1 MRYTRNRYFFIIVLS
16 IGIIAACIEANGQ
29 NPSFN
34 SWNTEAGLS
43 HNSVFSIAQD
53 KSGFI
58 WAAAGNT
65 LNRFDGK
72 EIRMFG
78 PHKPGNPATE
88 NDINTLLIDKSN
100 RMWIGMSRGFLTYD
114 IQKNRFDS
122 VRLNTSDAGL
132 YVFCLFED
140 EDGNIWAGTSRG
152 IFRLKDRE
160 KFRFEKFGEKGST
173 KIEQESI
180 RCLFVDKSKTIWVGT
195 NAGLTAIKSTAQ
207 GLQYQHFKHD
217 SLNASSLSSNI
228 ITAIYADKY
237 DNLWIG
243 TQSQGINLFRKHTN
257 SFIRINTASPQ
268 LRLNN
273 NIIRVIRP
281 DGNGNIWIGTQEG
294 LTRLNWTQQ
303 TITTY
308 KNDPGAP
315 HSLSQNSVHSI
326 YIDRNQLVW
335 IGTFFG
341 GMNVINPFPS
351 EFTIWQNNGNATGL
365 SNNVVSS
372 VASDKEGNLWIGTEG
387 GGLNQY
393 RKNSGDFTY
402 YTHGSNAVAS
412 NLIKSVYRDR
422 NGNIWV
428 GTHAGGLTLY
438 ANGTFKRYFY
448 TPDNPNFLRSEIS
461 TIAEDH
467 NNNLWIGLQG
477 GLRGVQV
484 YERSGTTLN
493 DIGAAYNWAALK
505 GKNVKKIFPDSENN
519 IWIGTSSGLYL
530 IKAGK
535 KIVTAANRFIG
546 QNDTA
551 ALYITCI
558 QEDHQGNMWFGVED
572 GGFKKYD
579 RRLQQLYTFTF
590 SQQIKRNNIY
600 GILEDSNGFIW
611 LSTGNGLVKLNPIT
625 RKFQRYTQ
633 TDGLPSNTFNYNA
646 YFKDDNGTFYF
657 GGYSGLVSFDPASFK
672 PNTIKAPILF
682 TGLKTLNHPGTE
694 DITAATELELK
705 YNQNVF
711 TIDFALL
718 NYLKPEKNKYVYQLK
733 GFDDQWIGTDRP
745 SVTYMNLKPGHYRLA
760 VKGANNDGIW
770 SDEKELSIIVLPPF
784 WRTWWA
790 YLIYFLVCSAILF
803 LIIRFFYLREL
814 IQKEEALHQ
823 SKLDFFTNVTHEI
836 RTHLTLIMSPVDKMI
851 SDRASDSYL
860 QQQFQ
865 HIKKNANNLLRLSEE
880 LMDFRKAET
889 ENMRLQVAPHDI
901 VAFIKE
907 IYEHFTEISL
917 ARNMHISLT
926 HNIQHQTLYFDAEQL
941 EKVFFN
947 LISNAFK
954 FTPDGGKIQVH
965 IEDVQHYVKISVSDN
980 GRGIAPEYKDKL
992 FNNFFQVNDSGS
1004 QNKGYGIGL
1013 ALSSKI
1019 AALHGARIEVDSEL
1033 SANESN
1039 ERRTTFSVFLQKGSD
1054 HFNQQMSIPAP
1065 YVTLDKTVSG
1075 VAVSESHEAL
1085 SSTPVSE
1092 RIGTNQSKF
1101 TILVVDDNPGIR
1113 QTVQEILEQTHT
1125 VILKSNVAEGWSYA
1139 SEQLPDII
1147 ISDVMMPGED
1157 GLSFCNKLKSDI
1169 RTCHIPV
1176 ILLTAKSTQQDH
1188 IEGLYKG
1195 ADLYLTKPFNRT
1207 VLDLSVGNLLNTSE
1221 RLRQNVEHHIQKGLL
1236 STATTNNSA
1245 EPAPLTNPLDD
1256 EFLNDVLHI
1265 IESNL
1270 DEPDFN
1276 VASLA
1281 QKVAMSVPVLYK
1293 KMKAVTN
1300 LSVNDFIKSVKLQKA
1315 AQLLSNTNMAVYEV
1329 CYAVGFQDRK
1339 HFSTEFKKK
1348 FGTSPKQYAMSVRNS
1363 HPPGDTATGPQED

>member
-1 MRYTRNRYFFIIVLS
+1 MGSTFLHFLFTVFRILCLLS
-16 IGIIAACIEANGQ
+16 VMGSAKAQ
-29 NPSFN
+29 QLSFN

-53 KSGFI
+53 RSGFI

-78 PHKPGNPATE
+78 PHKTGIPTAE
-88 NDINTLLIDKSN
+88 NDINTILIDRSN
-100 RMWIGMSRGFLTYD
+100 RMWIGMSRGLLTYD
-114 IQKNRFDS
+114 IEKNRFDS
-122 VRLNTSDAGL
+122 VRLNTSGADL

-140 EDGNIWAGTSRG
+140 EEGHIWAGTSRG
-152 IFRLKDRE
+152 VFRLKDRE
-160 KFRFEKFGEKGST
+160 KFMFEKFGEKGPS

-180 RCLFVDKSKTIWVGT
+180 RCLFVDKNKTIWVGT
-195 NAGLTAIKSTAQ
+195 NAGLTSITNTAQ

-217 SLNASSLSSNI
+217 SLNAASLSSNI

-243 TQSQGINLFRKHTN
+243 TQSQGINLLRKHTN
-257 SFIRINTASPQ
+257 SFIRINTGSSP

-273 NIIRVIRP
+273 NIIRVIKP
-281 DGNGNIWIGTQEG
+281 DAEGNIWVGTQEG

-303 TITTY
+303 TIATF
-308 KNDPGAP
+308 KNEPGAP

-326 YIDRNQLVW
+326 YIDHHQLVW

-341 GMNVINPFPS
+341 GINVINPFPS
-351 EFTIWQNNGNATGL
+351 EFRIWQNNGSLTGL

-393 RKNSGDFTY
+393 HKSSGHFTY
-402 YTHGSNAVAS
+402 YTHGSNAIAS

-422 NGNIWV
+422 DGNIWV

-438 ANGTFKRYFY
+438 SNGTFKKYFY
-448 TPDNPNFLRSEIS
+448 TPENPNFLRSEIS

-467 NNNLWIGLQG
+467 HNNLWIGLQG

-484 YERSGTTLN
+484 YERSGTHLN
-493 DIGAAYNWAALK
+493 DISAAYNWSALR
-505 GKNVKKIFPDSENN
+505 GKNVKKVFPDSENN
-519 IWIGTSSGLYL
+519 IWIGTSAGLYL

-535 KIVTAANRFIG
+535 KVVTAANKFIG

-558 QEDHQGNMWFGVED
+558 QEDRQGNMWFGVED

-579 RRLQQLYTFTF
+579 RRSQQLYSFTF
-590 SQQIKRNNIY
+590 SQQTKRNNIY
-600 GILEDSNGFIW
+600 GILEDNNGFIW
-611 LSTGNGLVKLNPIT
+611 LSTGNGLIKLNPAT

-657 GGYSGLVSFDPASFK
+657 GGYKGLISFDPSSFK

-694 DITAATELELK
+694 DITSATKLELK

-745 SVTYMNLKPGHYRLA
+745 SVTYMNLKPGRYRLV

-790 YLIYFLVCSAILF
+790 YLIYILLFSGILF
-803 LIIRFFYLREL
+803 VIIRFFYLREL
-814 IQKEEALHQ
+814 IKKEEALHQ
-823 SKLDFFTNVTHEI
+823 HKLDFFTNVTHEI

-860 QQQFQ
+860 QQQFH

-889 ENMRLQVAPHDI
+889 QNMRLQIAPHDI

-917 ARNMHISLT
+917 ARDMHISFT
-926 HNIQHQTLYFDAEQL
+926 HTIQHQVLYFDAEQL

-965 IEDVQHYVKISVSDN
+965 VEDVQHYIKVSVSDN

-1019 AALHGARIEVDSEL
+1019 AALHGARIEVESEL
-1033 SANESN
+1033 SENELQ
-1039 ERRTTFSVFLQKGSD
+1039 ERHTTFSVFLQKGSE
-1054 HFNQQMSIPAP
+1054 HFNQRITTPAP
-1065 YVTLDKTVSG
+1065 QVTLDK
-1075 VAVSESHEAL
+1075 AL
-1085 SSTPVSE
+1085 PETLSTEPAIKLAPAILADNKPGDLKRFS
-1092 RIGTNQSKF
+1092 
-1101 TILVVDDNPGIR
+1101 ILVVDDNPGIQ
-1113 QTVQEILEQTHT
+1113 QTIQEILEPTHH
-1125 VILKSNVAEGWSYA
+1125 VILKDNAAHGWDYA
-1139 SEQLPDII
+1139 IEYLPDII
-1147 ISDVMMPGED
+1147 ISDVMMPDED
-1157 GLSFCNKLKSDI
+1157 GLSFCNRLKSDL

-1207 VLDLSVGNLLNTSE
+1207 ILELNVGNLLATSE
-1221 RLRQNVEHHIQKGLL
+1221 RVRRHVELRIQQGLL
-1236 STATTNNSA
+1236 NTADNVPS
-1245 EPAPLTNPLDD
+1245 EPVANPLDD
-1256 EFLNDVLHI
+1256 EFLKEVLHI
-1265 IESNL
+1265 IESNI
-1270 DEPDFN
+1270 DESEFN
-1276 VASLA
+1276 VTVLA

-1315 AQLLSNTNMAVYEV
+1315 AELLRTTNMAVYEV

-1348 FGTSPKQYAMSVRNS
+1348 FGNSPKQYAMSVRGS
-1363 HPPGDTATGPQED
+1363 QPDEDVSTADEPGE

>member
-1 MRYTRNRYFFIIVLS
+1 MPYTQNRYTFIIALF
-16 IGIIAACIEANGQ
+16 IGIIAAGVEVNAQ
-29 NPSFN
+29 QPSFN

-53 KSGFI
+53 RSGFI

-78 PHKPGNPATE
+78 PHKTGTPATE
-88 NDINTLLIDKSN
+88 NDINTILIDKSN
-100 RMWIGMSRGFLTYD
+100 RMWIGMSRGLLTYD
-114 IQKNRFDS
+114 IEKNRFDS
-122 VRLNTSDAGL
+122 VQLNTSDAGL

-140 EDGNIWAGTSRG
+140 EDGHIWAGTSRG
-152 IFRLKDRE
+152 IFLLKNRE
-160 KFRFEKFGEKGST
+160 KFRFEKFGEKGRS

-195 NAGLTAIKSTAQ
+195 NTGLTAIKNTAQ

-217 SLNASSLSSNI
+217 PLNTSSISSNI

-243 TQSQGINLFRKHTN
+243 TQSQGVNLLRKHTH
-257 SFIRINTASPQ
+257 SFIRINTVSPQ

-273 NIIRVIRP
+273 NIIRVIKP
-281 DGNGNIWIGTQEG
+281 DGEGTIWIGTQEG
-294 LTRLNWTQQ
+294 LTRLNWARQ
-303 TITTY
+303 TIATY
-308 KNDPGAP
+308 KNDPGSP

-341 GMNVINPFPS
+341 GLNVINPFPS
-351 EFTIWQNNGNATGL
+351 EFRIWQNNGSPAGL

-372 VASDKEGNLWIGTEG
+372 IASDKAGNLWIGTEG

-393 RKNSGDFTY
+393 HKSSGVFTH
-402 YTHGSNAVAS
+402 YTYDNNTIAS

-422 NGNIWV
+422 DGNIWI

-438 ANGTFKRYFY
+438 SSGTFKKYFY
-448 TPDNPNFLRSEIS
+448 TPENPNFLRSEIS

-484 YERSGTTLN
+484 YERSGTLLN
-493 DIGAAYNWAALK
+493 DVSSTYNWSALK
-505 GKNVKKIFPDSENN
+505 GKNVKQVFPDSENN
-519 IWIGTSSGLYL
+519 TWIGTSSGLYL
-530 IKAGK
+530 IKAGE
-535 KIVTAANRFIG
+535 KIVTAANKFIG

-551 ALYITCI
+551 TLYITCI
-558 QEDHQGNMWFGVED
+558 QEDHKGNMWFGIED

-579 RRLQQLYTFTF
+579 RRSQQLYTFTF
-590 SQQIKRNNIY
+590 SQQTKRNNVY
-600 GILEDSNGFIW
+600 GILEDANSFIW
-611 LSTGNGLVKLNPIT
+611 LSTGNGLIKLNPVT
-625 RKFQRYTQ
+625 RKFQRYTK

-657 GGYSGLVSFDPASFK
+657 GGYRGLVSFDPSSFK

-694 DITAATELELK
+694 DITSATKLELR

-733 GFDDQWIGTDRP
+733 GFDDQWIATDRP
-745 SVTYMNLKPGHYRLA
+745 SVTYMNLKPGHYRLI

-770 SDEKELSIIVLPPF
+770 SDEKELSIIILPPF

-790 YLIYFLVCSAILF
+790 YLIYILLFSGILF
-803 LIIRFFYLREL
+803 VIIRFFYLREL
-814 IQKEEALHQ
+814 IKKEETLHQ
-823 SKLDFFTNVTHEI
+823 HKLDFFTNVTHEI

-851 SDRASDSYL
+851 SDRASDGYL

-889 ENMRLQVAPHDI
+889 QNMRLQIAPHEI

-917 ARNMHISLT
+917 ARDMHISFT
-926 HNIQHQTLYFDAEQL
+926 HTIQHQVLYFDAEQL

-965 IEDVQHYVKISVSDN
+965 VEDVQHYIKVSVTDN

-1019 AALHGARIEVDSEL
+1019 AALHGARIEVESEL
-1033 SANESN
+1033 SENN
-1039 ERRTTFSVFLQKGSD
+1039 LQERHTTFSVFLQKGSE
-1054 HFNQQMSIPAP
+1054 HFNQRINTPAP
-1065 YVTLDKTVSG
+1065 QVTLDK
-1075 VAVSESHEAL
+1075 AL
-1085 SSTPVSE
+1085 PETLSTEPA
-1092 RIGTNQSKF
+1092 IILAPAILADTKPDDLKKF
-1101 TILVVDDNPGIR
+1101 SILVVDDNPGIR
-1113 QTVQEILEQTHT
+1113 QTIQEILESAHH
-1125 VILKSNVAEGWSYA
+1125 VILKDNAAQGWDYA
-1139 SEQLPDII
+1139 SEYLPDII
-1147 ISDVMMPGED
+1147 ISDVMMPDED
-1157 GLSFCNKLKSDI
+1157 GLSFCNRIKSDL

-1207 VLDLSVGNLLNTSE
+1207 ILELNVGNLLSTSE
-1221 RLRQNVEHHIQKGLL
+1221 RVRRHVEHRIQQGLL
-1236 STATTNNSA
+1236 NTTDDA
-1245 EPAPLTNPLDD
+1245 QREPIANPLDA
-1256 EFLNDVLHI
+1256 EFLKEVLQV
-1265 IESNL
+1265 IENNI
-1270 DEPDFN
+1270 DESEFN
-1276 VASLA
+1276 VTVLA

-1293 KMKAVTN
+1293 KVKAVTN

-1315 AQLLSNTNMAVYEV
+1315 AELLRTTNMAVYEV

-1348 FGTSPKQYAMSVRNS
+1348 FGTSPKQYAMSVRSNQ
-1363 HPPGDTATGPQED
+1363 PDEGAGTADTSGE